1 MGSAR
6 EDYEHFVR
14 WLHLPEQHAP
24 EDVRRF
30 ANLVLADFDAIAA
43 TSWQRN
49 SRSLHLANL
58 ARRSLATTTAD
69 LPEAPEDNAAVGWPW
84 RRLLQLT
91 IGPFRGFRRE
101 EPFDLR
107 KRIVLF
113 YGPNGSGKTSLCDAL
128 EYALLGTVQEA
139 EIKRIEEPQYL
150 ANIHARRF
158 AAPRLTATDHAGQE
172 VVVGAHPD
180 TYRFCFIEKNRIDA
194 FARLAS
200 RPPATRTELIA
211 TLFGMEKFNDFA
223 NHFNESMDPA
233 LVHDPENQRRLND
246 RRQALVRD
254 QQTIVGEQAAVLH
267 LNEEEAAF
275 AERCRPGITYSD
287 LKALVGTREAP
298 GRLQELEGILNAVPP
313 TIVGLTRQ
321 GLVNRYTATD
331 MAADRHRAAVREL
344 ETRSSQ
350 VAFKDLYTSVL
361 ALQSTEA
368 NHCPAC
374 DTPLERV
381 TRDPFEKAVA
391 GLQEL
396 RDLVTLQE
404 RAARSLEDLDDASR
418 SLRADLKVM
427 SAFVENQGQAATS
440 VGRYLNALPQA
451 PRGDRWWQDIYAPEA
466 GADDGTPSLT
476 QVLEFADRS
485 EAQDQATGRQLQE
498 RQNVVRERDRLQDW
512 QREIYERALQRQR
525 VGEEVAAARARI
537 AAFDA
542 ANARLIEQAA
552 QERQNIERDQPIK
565 AAYDRFLP
573 MLRRFRNQ
581 LPGVLMTGLNELAR
595 DLYNE
600 FNDHD
605 HDADKLAFLYLPLT
619 GEQRIDIAFRGEPQR
634 RLDALA
640 VLSEGHIRCL
650 GLAILLAKS
659 ISARSPL
666 VVFDDAVNAI
676 DHDHRGGIRQ
686 TIFES
691 DRFRDTQLIVTCHS
705 NEFIK
710 DVQNHL
716 PQHSRNDCGEYL
728 FRHHTGDYHPR
739 VTANEI
745 SRSYV
750 AKARAARDT
759 LDDREALTHAR
770 RALEML
776 CNKIWKWLVSFD
788 RGTLIVEIDR
798 AGGEPSL
805 RNLTDAI
812 RIKLENDATFVH
824 ANREPIL
831 TALRRVLGIPAQ
843 NLIWSY
849 LNKGTHEGENRDDF
863 DAAHVESV
871 VRTLEELDALNL
883 QRRRAA

>member
-14 WLHLPEQHAP
+14 WLHLPEQRAP

-30 ANLVLADFDAIAA
+30 ASLVLADFDAISA
-43 TSWQRN
+43 TSWQHN
-49 SRSLHLANL
+49 SRSAHLATL
-58 ARRSLATTTAD
+58 ARRHLAATTPD
-69 LPEAPEDNAAVGWPW
+69 LPEWPPDNTAAGWPW
-84 RRLLQLT
+84 RRLQQLT
-91 IGPFRGFRRE
+91 VGPFRGFRRE
-101 EPFDLR
+101 ELFDLR

-128 EYALLGTVQEA
+128 EHALLGTVQEA
-139 EIKRIEEPQYL
+139 EIKRIEERQYL

-158 AAPRLTATDHAGQE
+158 TAPRLTAIDGAGQE
-172 VVVGAHPD
+172 VVVAAHPD

-223 NHFNESMDPA
+223 NHFNDSMDSA

-254 QQTIVGEQAAVLH
+254 QQTIAGEQAAVLR

-275 AERCRPGITYSD
+275 AERCRPGITYPG
-287 LKALVGTREAP
+287 LKALVGNQEAP

-313 TIVGLTRQ
+313 SVVGLTRQ
-321 GLVNRYTATD
+321 GLANRYTAADT
-331 MAADRHRAAVREL
+331 AADRHRAVVRQL

-350 VAFKDLYTSVL
+350 VSFKDLYTSVL
-361 ALQSTEA
+361 ALQPTEA
-368 NHCPAC
+368 DHCPAC
-374 DTPLERV
+374 DTPLEDVSRN
-381 TRDPFEKAVA
+381 PFEKAAA

-396 RDLVTLQE
+396 RDLVALQE
-404 RAARSLEDLDDASR
+404 EAARFLEGLDDASR
-418 SLRADLKVM
+418 FLRADLNVM
-427 SAFVENQGQAATS
+427 STFVESEGQAAS
-440 VGRYLNALPQA
+440 SIGRYLNELPQP
-451 PRGDRWWQDIYAPEA
+451 PRADRWWQDVYAPEA
-466 GADDGTPSLT
+466 GADGGTPSLT
-476 QVLEFADRS
+476 QLLQFADRI
-485 EAQDQATGRQLQE
+485 EAQDQATRRQLQE
-498 RQNVVRERDRLQDW
+498 RQNVVRERDELLGW
-512 QREIYERALQRQR
+512 QREIHDWDLHRRR
-525 VGEEVAAARARI
+525 VGEEVAAARTRI

-542 ANARLIEQAA
+542 ANARLIQQAA
-552 QERQNIERDQPIK
+552 QEAQNIERDRPIK
-565 AAYDRFLP
+565 TAYDQFLP
-573 MLRRFRNQ
+573 MLRRFRDQ

-619 GEQRIDIAFRGEPQR
+619 GEQRIEIAFRGEPQR

-659 ISARSPL
+659 LSARSPL

-676 DHDHRGGIRQ
+676 DHDHRSGIRQ

-691 DRFRDTQLIVTCHS
+691 DRFRETQLIVTCHS

-710 DVQNHL
+710 AVQNNL
-716 PQHSRNDCGEYL
+716 PQHSRNDWGEYV
-728 FRHHTGDYHPR
+728 FKHHTGDYHPR
-739 VTANEI
+739 VMANEM

-750 AKARAARDT
+750 ARARAAKDA
-759 LDDREALTHAR
+759 LDDREALSCAR

-776 CNKIWKWLVSFD
+776 SNKVWKWLGFFD
-788 RGTLIVEIDR
+788 RGTLVVEIDR
-798 AGGEPSL
+798 TGGEPSL
-805 RNLTDAI
+805 RNLCEAI
-812 RIKLENDATFVH
+812 RAKLNRDATFVH
-824 ANREPIL
+824 ANKEPLL
-831 TALRRVLGIPAQ
+831 TALGRVLGIPAQ

-849 LNKGTHEGENRDDF
+849 LNKGTHEEENRDDF

-871 VRTLEELDALNL
+871 IRTLEELDALDL
-883 QRRRAA
+883 SRRP